1 MAPFHPGLQPWCC
14 PLPRASSDTQQRSA
28 WNQCFHLF
36 ILRPFDAGERVT
48 DVAFWPVQEKR
59 LVVLMVES
67 EEGCVCVLSLP

>member
-1 MAPFHPGLQPWCC
+1 M
-14 PLPRASSDTQQRSA
+14 
-28 WNQCFHLF
+28 F